1 MSWNRG
7 GDWIRSTEADERLP
21 WLEPVEEDLR
31 GSALPRKKLWIGLVV
46 SLAVIMA
53 VVAVVGWLRQ
63 SEGELPVGS
72 EAGLI
77 TAPEGDYKMPP
88 AEPGGMQMEGEG
100 DTIYAAGEG
109 QEPGGTIDLS
119 ALPEQPVDRAQM
131 PVEAGDAVAAVPLPP
146 SATPK
151 VIAPAAKAPAPA
163 RTEVAIQKAPPAPVK
178 PSPKPAA
185 AAPKPVA
192 AAPAAAGGGTLQL
205 GAFSSKA
212 GAEAAWKA
220 LSGRFSFL
228 GGLSKSVEATTSGGK
243 TLYRLRASGPNANE
257 LCARLRVA
265 GESCTVVSN

>member
-72 EAGLI
+72 EGGLI

-151 VIAPAAKAPAPA
+151 VTAPAAKAPAPA
-163 RTEVAIQKAPPAPVK
+163 RTEVVIQKASPTPVK

-228 GGLSKSVEATTSGGK
+228 GGLSKWVEATTSGGK

-265 GESCTVVSN
+265 GESCTMVSN